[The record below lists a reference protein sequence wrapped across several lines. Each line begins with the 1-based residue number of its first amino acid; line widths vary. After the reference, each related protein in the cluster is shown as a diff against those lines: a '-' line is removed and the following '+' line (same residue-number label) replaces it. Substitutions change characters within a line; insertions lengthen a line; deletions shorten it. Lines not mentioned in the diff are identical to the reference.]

1 VRWPSGRRRRFA
13 KRKSASRPTSVF
25 LVNRSLFSTSPIE
38 RVGYRWLW
46 KRGFCASQGQ
56 SWGQPTLRN
65 QIESDNLIVVKT
77 LSVTDVARNFSAVLD
92 DLERDQEEVVLVR
105 NQRPIARLVPE
116 APRQDA
122 LSVFG
127 DLYRTLD
134 DKTAEALS
142 AAIAS
147 GRKGRRGH
155 VSELRD
161 PWAG

>member
-1 VRWPSGRRRRFA
+1 
-13 KRKSASRPTSVF
+13 
-25 LVNRSLFSTSPIE
+25 
-38 RVGYRWLW
+38 
-46 KRGFCASQGQ
+46 
-56 SWGQPTLRN
+56 LRN

-105 NQRPIARLVPE
+105 NQRQIARLVPE
-116 APRQDA
+116 AARQDA

-134 DKTAEALS
+134 DETAKALS
-142 AAIAS
+142 ATIAS
-147 GRKGRRGH
+147 HRKGRRGR

>member
-1 VRWPSGRRRRFA
+1 MKAR
-13 KRKSASRPTSVF
+13 
-25 LVNRSLFSTSPIE
+25 
-38 RVGYRWLW
+38 
-46 KRGFCASQGQ
+46 
-56 SWGQPTLRN
+56 
-65 QIESDNLIVVKT
+65 
-77 LSVTDVARNFSAVLD
+77 SVTDVARNFSAVLD
-92 DLERDQEEVVLVR
+92 ALERDQEEVVLVR

-147 GRKGRRGH
+147 QPKGRRGH